1 MIIWKPIL
9 NTVCGKRILRIPFR
23 PLLIILDSYDYPYRS
38 EQKDHIVFRMNSPL
52 HEHVSRRIFMKLANQ
67 IETLSKRDTNSE
79 ELNQVLSKPFYMTGS
94 ARITS
99 RNKSHGKSPDES
111 FRYPDCTY
119 PGLVIEVSWL
129 QRPKELPK
137 RAKEF
142 ITKSKGDVRTV
153 ISIDINDS
161 YAKRQMG
168 MPGEAKFSVWRANW
182 VSGNKVIPK
191 MSVDNQVRCR
201 LLCSTPMSISFIL
214 KREQVFQDEHGQFNP
229 SASGLHL
236 TFEDFLCRKVADM
249 LGPDNPH
256 LVVEANELYQ
266 WVQQGLAALNIPP
279 PISSAEQSNAS
290 EQQVLPASPP
300 DSHAEGVGISQNAAS
315 NLGQPVGPHPQNN
328 SPQGQAP
335 LETQVE
341 RPPRRARIIGAHK
354 ISAYFRRRRR

>member
-1 MIIWKPIL
+1 M
-9 NTVCGKRILRIPFR
+9 
-23 PLLIILDSYDYPYRS
+23 
-38 EQKDHIVFRMNSPL
+38 
-52 HEHVSRRIFMKLANQ
+52 
-67 IETLSKRDTNSE
+67 
-79 ELNQVLSKPFYMTGS
+79 
-94 ARITS
+94 
-99 RNKSHGKSPDES
+99 
-111 FRYPDCTY
+111 
-119 PGLVIEVSWL
+119 
-129 QRPKELPK
+129 
-137 RAKEF
+137 
-142 ITKSKGDVRTV
+142 RTV

-161 YAKRQMG
+161 YAKRQRG

-201 LLCSTPMSISFIL
+201 LLGSTPMSISFIL

-266 WVQQGLAALNIPP
+266 WVQQGLAALNIPSP
-279 PISSAEQSNAS
+279 GPSAEQSNAS

-300 DSHAEGVGISQNAAS
+300 DSHAEGVGISKNAAS